1 MRIIIFTLVFFG
13 IVMASKAQ
21 GIVTFKENIFNNNRF
36 KIDGQEAKAPEVA
49 RLMANFESSQ
59 KNFMEGHKQMRIG
72 SGILILATGVGVAGL
87 INYLNSNGTQEDV
100 NTYLLISGI
109 GMGTGIIGSA
119 IRGKGKKRVETG
131 VSEYNYLKDRS
142 DLNQVSLEVSPGK
155 LGLVFNF

>member
-1 MRIIIFTLVFFG
+1 MRKIFYLLLFFG
-13 IVMASKAQ
+13 MLNELKAQ
-21 GIVTFKENIFNNNRF
+21 GTVTLKENIFNNNRF

-87 INYLNSNGTQEDV
+87 IDYLNSNGTQEDV

-109 GMGTGIIGSA
+109 GMGTGIIGGA

-131 VSEYNYLKDRS
+131 ISEYNYLKDRS
-142 DLNQVSLEVSPGK
+142 DLNQVSLQVSPAK
-155 LGLVFNF
+155 FGLVFNF

>member
-1 MRIIIFTLVFFG
+1 MRKIFYLLLFFG
-13 IVMASKAQ
+13 MLNELKAQ
-21 GIVTFKENIFNNNRF
+21 GTVTFKENIFNNNRF

-59 KNFMEGHKQMRIG
+59 KNFVEGHKQMRIG

-87 INYLNSNGTQEDV
+87 IDYLNSNGTQEDV

-109 GMGTGIIGSA
+109 GMGTGIIGGA

-131 VSEYNYLKDRS
+131 ISEYNYLKDRS
-142 DLNQVSLEVSPGK
+142 DLNQVSLQVSPGK
-155 LGLVFNF
+155 FGLVFNF